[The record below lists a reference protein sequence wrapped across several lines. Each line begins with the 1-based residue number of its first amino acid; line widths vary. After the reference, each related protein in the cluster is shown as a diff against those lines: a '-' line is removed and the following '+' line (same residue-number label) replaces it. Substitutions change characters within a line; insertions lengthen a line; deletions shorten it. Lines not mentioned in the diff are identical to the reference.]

1 MLYHCGG
8 VKMNVLVLGSGAR
21 EHAIGWKVANSS
33 KVEKVFFA
41 PGNGGTRLA
50 GYENLGIGIKE
61 HDRLLRFAMEHECL
75 TIVGPEEPLAMGIV
89 DLFKGNGLRIL
100 GPSRDAARLESSKV
114 WAKEFMKRH
123 GIPTAEFK
131 VFDEPE
137 AAKDYI
143 ARSKR
148 DDVVVKADGL
158 AAGKG
163 VVVCSSK
170 AEAYNAVDMIMK
182 DRVFGDAGNRIV
194 LEERLYGEEVSFI
207 CMSDGKRIIPLATS
221 QDHKRVYDNDEG
233 PNTGGMGAYSP
244 NPIIDGK
251 MHEWIMR
258 NIMQKAI
265 DGLRHDG
272 VEFKGFL
279 YAGLMLVGDK
289 AYVLEFNVRLGD
301 PETQVILP
309 RLRSDLIYYV
319 EHCIDGTLDQAED
332 MVWDER
338 VAVCVVLASKGYPNA
353 YETGKVITGLDD
365 LNSMYSNGDHLVF
378 HAGTKVTDDG
388 RIVTD
393 GGRVLSIVALGSD
406 MKEAIEKVY
415 SAVNR
420 VHWEGMHYRRD
431 IGKRALRYLLNR

>member
-1 MLYHCGG
+1 
-8 VKMNVLVLGSGAR
+8 
-21 EHAIGWKVANSS
+21 
-33 KVEKVFFA
+33 
-41 PGNGGTRLA
+41 
-50 GYENLGIGIKE
+50 
-61 HDRLLRFAMEHECL
+61 
-75 TIVGPEEPLAMGIV
+75 
-89 DLFKGNGLRIL
+89 
-100 GPSRDAARLESSKV
+100 
-114 WAKEFMKRH
+114 
-123 GIPTAEFK
+123 
-131 VFDEPE
+131 
-137 AAKDYI
+137 
-143 ARSKR
+143 
-148 DDVVVKADGL
+148 
-158 AAGKG
+158 
-163 VVVCSSK
+163 
-170 AEAYNAVDMIMK
+170 
-182 DRVFGDAGNRIV
+182 
-194 LEERLYGEEVSFI
+194 
-207 CMSDGKRIIPLATS
+207 
-221 QDHKRVYDNDEG
+221 
-233 PNTGGMGAYSP
+233 
-244 NPIIDGK
+244 
-251 MHEWIMR
+251 
-258 NIMQKAI
+258 
-265 DGLRHDG
+265 
-272 VEFKGFL
+272 
-279 YAGLMLVGDK
+279 MLVGDK

>member
-1 MLYHCGG
+1 MVC
-8 VKMNVLVLGSGAR
+8 MNILVIGSGAR
-21 EHAIGWKVANSS
+21 EHAIGWKVAKSS

-50 GYENLGIGIKE
+50 GYENLSISMKE
-61 HDRLLRFAMEHECL
+61 HDKLLRFAIEHGCL

-89 DLFKGNGLRIL
+89 DLFTNNGLRIL

-143 ARSKR
+143 ASSKR
-148 DDVVVKADGL
+148 DDIVVKADGL

-170 AEAYNAVDMIMK
+170 DEAYSAVDRIMRA
-182 DRVFGDAGNRIV
+182 RVFGDAGNRVV

-207 CMSDGKRIIPLATS
+207 CMSDGKHIIPLATS
-221 QDHKRVYDNDEG
+221 QDHKRAYDNDEG

-244 NPIIDGK
+244 NPMIDDK
-251 MHEWIMR
+251 IHDYIMR

-265 DGLRHDG
+265 DGLRDDG
-272 VEFKGFL
+272 IEFKGFL
-279 YAGLMLVGDK
+279 YAGLMLVDDK

-301 PETQVILP
+301 PEAQVILP
-309 RLRSDLIYYV
+309 RLRSDLIHYV

-338 VAVCVVLASKGYPNA
+338 VAVCVVLASKGYPDA
-353 YETGKVITGLDD
+353 YEKGKVITGLDD
-365 LNSMYSNGDHLVF
+365 INIVSDNYDHLVF
-378 HAGTKVTDDG
+378 HSGTKVTEDG
-388 RIVTD
+388 KIVTD
-393 GGRVLSIVALGSD
+393 GGRVLSIVALDDDMGS
-406 MKEAIEKVY
+406 AIERAY
-415 SAVNR
+415 SIVNK